1 MNFKKLI
8 KAVDLSTSNR
18 TRDSYA
24 GDVEQIIDME
34 WMHSL
39 KLTLGGE
46 DAMSNHVA
54 ELYQTPSSA
63 DLH

>member
-1 MNFKKLI
+1 MRGMF
-8 KAVDLSTSNR
+8 
-18 TRDSYA
+18 
-24 GDVEQIIDME
+24 EQIIDME

-39 KLTLGGE
+39 KLTLSGE

-54 ELYQTPSSA
+54 ELYQTPSST